1 MTLRPGSGHAGE
13 VPGSPAAAQP
23 LTPGAPQPS
32 YADGD
37 TRSASLVVAAGHAA
51 EALSK
56 SVAVR
61 PLTPSAFDES
71 FAAEAAAVLG
81 SLQGAGFQPQDQ
93 GLPQGAAGG
102 ALVEMGASGGSAERE
117 RAESGGGASPGA
129 SAAAE
134 AVVAAAAAAV
144 GLNAEY
150 AERLVQV
157 SCHRLLGYMCNIN
170 RHGMRKHE

>member
-1 MTLRPGSGHAGE
+1 MASRPGSGHAGE

-23 LTPGAPQPS
+23 LTPGAPQPPC
-32 YADGD
+32 ADGD
-37 TRSASLVVAAGHAA
+37 TGSASLEAAAGHAA
-51 EALSK
+51 EALSQ

-81 SLQGAGFQPQDQ
+81 SLQCTGSPLQGQ
-93 GLPQGAAGG
+93 GLPHGAPAG
-102 ALVEMGASGGSAERE
+102 ALAQMGAPGGTANRE
-117 RAESGGGASPGA
+117 RAESGGGASPSA

-144 GLNAEY
+144 GLDAEY
-150 AERLVQV
+150 VERLVQV
-157 SCHRLLGYMCNIN
+157 SCYRLLGYMLYIN
-170 RHGMRKHE
+170 MHGMRKPE